1 MEADTETYFPAD
13 VDIASHVRLR
23 VADADD
29 FVPPPP
35 VVTKEAPKGQWDDED
50 QEEEA
55 KEEAVKEV
63 SVVPA
68 VSMFDEPGRY
78 L

>member
-1 MEADTETYFPAD
+1 M
-13 VDIASHVRLR
+13 
-23 VADADD
+23 ADADD

-55 KEEAVKEV
+55 KEEAAKEV
-63 SVVPA
+63 PVVPV
-68 VSMFDEPGRY
+68 VSMSDGPSRY
-78 L
+78 LRLGSSPRPTVFFRNLPSELHS